1 MFESSGRLVQSA
13 ISLSSFVVAA
23 TNIARHSNS
32 TSAQGYFETQH
43 ALSLIDELSDLEDGW
58 AGPGSLAP
66 NRNILEIAK
75 AVASA
80 PGFLALFPDIS
91 AMPNGTIAFD
101 WEADSGSAN
110 LEIGADD
117 FSFYLDLEGAFL
129 PLSGSSRMIPALEIA
144 EMVSHFFAPA
154 APVQRTRPVSYSDE
168 HCSMALAYA

>member
-1 MFESSGRLVQSA
+1 MFENSGDLIQSA
-13 ISLSSFVVAA
+13 ISMSSFVVAVA
-23 TNIARHSNS
+23 QASRGSS

-43 ALSLIDELSDLEDGW
+43 ALGLIDELSNLENGW

-66 NRNILEIAK
+66 DRNILAIAK
-75 AVASA
+75 ATASA
-80 PGFLALFPDIS
+80 PGFLTLSPDIS

-101 WEADSGSAN
+101 WETESGTAN

-144 EMVSHFFAPA
+144 EIISHFFAPA
-154 APVQRTRPVSYSDE
+154 APVQRTLPVSYSGGRS
-168 HCSMALAYA
+168 SMALAYA